1 MKRCGLRSK
10 RVTIHVSFDK
20 TKMVKNAI
28 VEKGQ
33 FGWFS
38 NIVSPHSVWKSPK
51 ILPFTRYV
59 VKWYFSG
66 HFQKLC
72 SCLHA
77 KLIFQTFRLLKV
89 ASFLMQRKQLCS
101 SSVFPSSLLNGR
113 LRRRRRRHACPYRV
127 EKANFYGSATG
138 IKLCVCWEKNGME
151 MLRQK
156 IQLMPLLW
164 NVLEG
169 GAPLSFILFQI
180 NLPDFQCFFCFFCV
194 SYWEMYWSYLENRE
208 REW

>member
-1 MKRCGLRSK
+1 
-10 RVTIHVSFDK
+10 
-20 TKMVKNAI
+20 MVENAN

-138 IKLCVCWEKNGME
+138 IKLCVCWEKKWHGNVETKNTTDAVVVKCIGRRGSSFFHSFPNKSTRFS
-151 MLRQK
+151 MLF
-156 IQLMPLLW
+156 LL
-164 NVLEG
+164 L
-169 GAPLSFILFQI
+169 LCFILRDVLV
-180 NLPDFQCFFCFFCV
+180 LP
-194 SYWEMYWSYLENRE
+194 RK
-208 REW
+208 

>member
-1 MKRCGLRSK
+1 MVDLANFWK
-10 RVTIHVSFDK
+10 RVSFNRTKNGGKCQCWKGTI
-20 TKMVKNAI
+20 
-28 VEKGQ
+28 
-33 FGWFS
+33 GWFS

-169 GAPLSFILFQI
+169 GALLFLSFF
-180 NLPDFQCFFCFFCV
+180 
-194 SYWEMYWSYLENRE
+194 SK
-208 REW
+208 

>member
-1 MKRCGLRSK
+1 MC
-10 RVTIHVSFDK
+10 
-20 TKMVKNAI
+20 
-28 VEKGQ
+28 
-33 FGWFS
+33 
-38 NIVSPHSVWKSPK
+38 
-51 ILPFTRYV
+51 
-59 VKWYFSG
+59 
-66 HFQKLC
+66 C
-72 SCLHA
+72 CLHA

-169 GAPLSFILFQI
+169 FFLSFFPNKSTRVSMLF
-180 NLPDFQCFFCFFCV
+180 LF

-208 REW
+208 REWLMVFAWKYVSCVSYKWSYSPFLTLWLLIIFVMSFALHHHQLLLLECFYLLCDTFWVTNL

>member
-1 MKRCGLRSK
+1 MLKRDNWMIFKHCVNSERLKIAKNIAFHSLCCKMILFWPFSK
-10 RVTIHVSFDK
+10 TVLLSPCKAHI
-20 TKMVKNAI
+20 
-28 VEKGQ
+28 
-33 FGWFS
+33 S
-38 NIVSPHSVWKSPK
+38 NFPALK
-51 ILPFTRYV
+51 
-59 VKWYFSG
+59 
-66 HFQKLC
+66 
-72 SCLHA
+72 
-77 KLIFQTFRLLKV
+77 KV

-101 SSVFPSSLLNGR
+101 SSVFFPPLFFCSMVVLGR
-113 LRRRRRRHACPYRV
+113 GACMCPYRV

>member
-1 MKRCGLRSK
+1 MHLGQNWNQYFLLLTLEKARLLRQT
-10 RVTIHVSFDK
+10 V
-20 TKMVKNAI
+20 
-28 VEKGQ
+28 
-33 FGWFS
+33 
-38 NIVSPHSVWKSPK
+38 
-51 ILPFTRYV
+51 
-59 VKWYFSG
+59 
-66 HFQKLC
+66 C
-72 SCLHA
+72 CCLHA

-101 SSVFPSSLLNGR
+101 SSVFFLLLLNGR

-169 GAPLSFILFQI
+169 FFLSFFPNKSTRVSMLFLFHI
-180 NLPDFQCFFCFFCV
+180 
-194 SYWEMYWSYLENRE
+194 E
-208 REW
+208 RCIGLT